1 MKFFAMFLIPAALV
15 AGLCAIVFYQPSGGI
30 PSDTKRYLPSIEQQ
44 LRKEIPVC
52 IEIDSEFEEK
62 ATRRRQRGQTF
73 LNSPFGCL
81 GCQRFAELGLVEKR
95 SDSTTGFGG
104 YVMTDLGRQA
114 YQETDEQSRHGTK
127 FTRHSFCFGKM
138 RLKEILETS
147 SPLPKIVP
155 GKKLIFVNYT
165 MEVVNPHPLLH
176 SPKLTQADHLPVLLP
191 NSNVTTPRLATFEAT
206 YDESSNEVAFSESS
220 VLINRWINIDKENKR
235 LEAETLQQQQSGKVN
250 GSN

>member
-1 MKFFAMFLIPAALV
+1 MFLIPAALV
-15 AGLCAIVFYQPSGGI
+15 AGLCVIVFYQPSGGI
-30 PSDTKRYLPSIEQQ
+30 PRDTKRYIPSIEQQ

-52 IEIDSEFEEK
+52 INITTELEQE
-62 ATRRRQRGQTF
+62 ATQRRQGGQTF
-73 LNSPFGCL
+73 LNSQFGCSR
-81 GCQRFAELGLVEKR
+81 CRRFAELGLVEKR
-95 SDSTTGFGG
+95 SNPATGFGG

-176 SPKLTQADHLPVLLP
+176 SPKLTKDDHLPVLLP

-206 YDESSNEVAFSESS
+206 YNESSNEVAFSESG
-220 VLINRWINIDKENKR
+220 VLVNRWISVDSKYKR
-235 LEAETLQQQQSGKVN
+235 LEAETLQQQQSGKVS